1 MYRNLSLFVQK
12 NKDNL
17 VNLEKSLNLMKLI
30 NKIKKK

>member
-30 NKIKKK
+30 KKIMKK